1 MIKLIGTNAGLVW
14 RALSKAGRMSVKE
27 LKKETKLRT
36 DKELFAAIGWLAKA
50 GKIESG
56 EKDSEIYFWLLQQAP
71 PPTIPME
78 ETKRKSRSIKSSD
91 RVALLF
97 LG

>member
-36 DKELFAAIGWLAKA
+36 DKELFAAIGWLAKE

-56 EKDSEIYFWLLQQAP
+56 EKDSEIYCWLLQ
-71 PPTIPME
+71 
-78 ETKRKSRSIKSSD
+78 
-91 RVALLF
+91 
-97 LG
+97 